1 MIFLDLKF
9 LVKSDF
15 LGSMKDAG
23 NFWVAKKTEGFF
35 WLQKKG
41 LRDFGGYAK
50 KSCNIFGQ
58 TNSELKL

>member
-23 NFWVAKKTEGFF
+23 NFWVAKKNRRVFLVAKERTKRF
-35 WLQKKG
+35 WG
-41 LRDFGGYAK
+41 V
-50 KSCNIFGQ
+50 S
-58 TNSELKL
+58 